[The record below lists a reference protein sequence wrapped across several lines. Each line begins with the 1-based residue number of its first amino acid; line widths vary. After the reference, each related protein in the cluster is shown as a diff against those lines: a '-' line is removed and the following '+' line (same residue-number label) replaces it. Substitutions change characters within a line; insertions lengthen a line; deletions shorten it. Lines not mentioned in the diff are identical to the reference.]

1 MTARPRRARSGAQR
15 GEGADPLT
23 EPGVAAR
30 VAALRALERMRDDD
44 TWATAA
50 VHAALAHS
58 TLDQR
63 DRAFTASL
71 AYETLRW
78 QGTLDWALSHACR
91 RPLDELEAGVRDALR
106 LGAWQLLYGH
116 VPDSAAVSTTVAAA
130 GHVVGG
136 RARGFVNGV
145 LRGLARQRDT
155 LPWPDRSS
163 DDGRALAL
171 GYPAWIVAE
180 ARARFGDRADAVLA
194 AGNVSPGVTLRATG
208 GPPARDALLAELA
221 EAGVSAQ
228 PGWYAPESVRAPGA
242 DPGRLACV
250 AEGRAVV
257 QDEASTLVGRCV
269 ADAGPGAWALD
280 VCAAPGGKATHLAEQ
295 GFRVAAGD
303 VHAGRV
309 VAMAETVAGHPRSA
323 AVRPLVADGRHP
335 PFPPCCA
342 AVVLVDAPCT
352 GLGVVRRRP
361 ELRWRLRAEDATAL
375 AELQRE
381 LATAAASL
389 VAPGGRLVVSVC
401 TWTRR
406 ETVHGAAAI
415 DEALQPGF
423 VGERPTALEGMGT
436 VDDRGPGVQLA
447 PDVDA
452 VDGMHVAVWRRRDEL
467 G

>member
-1 MTARPRRARSGAQR
+1 MTARPPSARSGAQR

-30 VAALRALERMRDDD
+30 VAALRALERMRDEDA
-44 TWATAA
+44 WATAA

-63 DRAFTASL
+63 DRAFAASL

-106 LGAWQLLYGH
+106 LGTWQLLYGH
-116 VPDSAAVSTTVAAA
+116 VPDSAAVSTTVTAA

-155 LPWPDRSS
+155 LPWPDPAS
-163 DDGRALAL
+163 DAGRALAL
-171 GYPAWIVAE
+171 GYPEWIVAE

-194 AGNVSPGVTLRATG
+194 AGNAAPGVTLRATG
-208 GPPARDALLAELA
+208 GSDARDALLAELA
-221 EAGVSAQ
+221 EAGVSAH

-257 QDEASTLVGRCV
+257 QDEASTLVGRC
-269 ADAGPGAWALD
+269 APEAAGGCALD

-295 GFRVAAGD
+295 GFSVAAGD

-309 VAMAETVAGHPRSA
+309 AAMAEAVAGHPRSG
-323 AVRPLVADGRHP
+323 AVRPLVADGRRA
-335 PFPPCCA
+335 PFAPGRA

-361 ELRWRLRAEDATAL
+361 ELRWRLRPEDVAAL

-381 LATAAASL
+381 LVTAAAAL
-389 VAPGGRLVVSVC
+389 LAPGGRLIVSVC

-406 ETVHGAAAI
+406 ETVDAAAAT
-415 DEALQPGF
+415 DQALQPAL
-423 VGERPTALEGMGT
+423 VGERAAALEGVGT
-436 VDDRGPGVQLA
+436 ADDRGPGVQLA
-447 PDVDA
+447 PDTDA
-452 VDGMHVAVWRRRDEL
+452 VDGMHIAVWRRRTE
-467 G
+467 GG